1 MSRNSPSVALPPARG
16 EPNEGAPG
24 SKPERLEPGLYLV
37 ATPIGNLRDMSLR
50 AIDLLSKVNIIACED
65 TRITRKL
72 LDAHAIAR
80 PLTAYH
86 DYNADRRRPQLI
98 KRIECGEAV
107 ALVSDAGTPL
117 VSDPGFK
124 LVRAAIDAGLR
135 VEALPGPS
143 AALTALLVSG
153 LPSDRFFFAGFLPS
167 KPAARRRALVELAG
181 IDATLVFFESARRL
195 ARALEDMSD
204 LLGAR
209 PAAVARELT
218 KRFEEVR
225 RGTLS
230 DLATLYAGAPAPR
243 GEIAVV
249 VGPPV
254 APAPVDAED
263 LDARLRAALAH
274 ASLRDAA
281 AAVATASGLP
291 KRRVYARA
299 LELAGE
305 AKGVEA
311 KGGEP
316 APGVEPEE
324 SGSGHEP

>member
-1 MSRNSPSVALPPARG
+1 MSRNSPSVALPAARG
-16 EPNEGAPG
+16 EPSEGAPG

-37 ATPIGNLRDMSLR
+37 ATPIGNLRDISLR
-50 AIDLLSKVNIIACED
+50 AIDLLSKVNTIACED
-65 TRITRKL
+65 TRITGKL
-72 LDAHAIAR
+72 LNAHAIAM
-80 PLTAYH
+80 PMTAYH
-86 DYNADRRRPQLI
+86 EHNADRRRPQLI
-98 KRIECGEAV
+98 RRIECGEAV

-124 LVRAAIDAGLR
+124 LVRAVIDAGLR

-153 LPSDRFFFAGFLPS
+153 LPSDRFFFAGFLPP
-167 KPAARRRALVELAG
+167 KQAARRLALGELAG

-195 ARALEDMSD
+195 APALKDMCD

-225 RGTLS
+225 RGTLA
-230 DLATLYAGAPAPR
+230 DLAARQADAAPPK

-249 VGPPV
+249 VGPPL
-254 APAPVDAED
+254 APATLGAED
-263 LDARLRAALAH
+263 LDASLRAALAH

-281 AAVATASGLP
+281 AVVATASGLP
-291 KRRVYARA
+291 KRQVYARA
-299 LELAGE
+299 LELAGA
-305 AKGVEA
+305 AKGAEA
-311 KGGEP
+311 
-316 APGVEPEE
+316 APVVEPEE
-324 SGSGHEP
+324 SGGS